1 MKDIAEKERFIS
13 IQLVP
18 IFNIFVNYNFML
30 LNANV
35 ILTYKVD
42 KDNTL

>member
-18 IFNIFVNYNFML
+18 ILNIFVNYNFML